1 LTYESR
7 LPVNYAFGVL
17 TSAAAISDTTL
28 TSTDFA
34 TRLPS
39 GLSTTTYVPITL
51 QDPSTGLFEIVW
63 ANAHTAAA
71 TTCTVLRGREG
82 TSARAWGSG
91 TLWVVAP
98 TLRDGVLPVANA
110 AALPADPHVGLRAF
124 LQDTQTRVEYVLNV
138 GWLAQSGMAYRAN
151 TLLGADTPSVTMSG
165 IPSTLKK
172 LQIVWSARSTQ
183 AVAID
188 ELRMR
193 INNDGGTNY
202 FSTISIEQNATIT
215 PSNNNGYTYFFA
227 GHMAG
232 ASAVNASGHGSGEI
246 VIPGWDAPG
255 SRAAVNL
262 HWHSHTYDTAA
273 NSSYA
278 QGGGLYNATGPWTS
292 VMFFPSTG
300 NLKAGSE
307 FTIYGWG

>member
-28 TSTDFA
+28 TSADFA

-98 TLRDGVLPVANA
+98 TLRDGVLPVANT

-151 TLLGADTPSVTMSG
+151 NLLGADAASVTFSA

-172 LQIVWSARSTQ
+172 LEIVWSARSTQ
-183 AVAID
+183 AAVST
-188 ELRMR
+188 EMRFR
-193 INNDGGTNY
+193 INGDTGANY
-202 FSTISIEQNATIT
+202 FETLTIQQQNVTNSINNHGSVSAFVATLAAASAQANAHTSGTIS
-215 PSNNNGYTYFFA
+215 
-227 GHMAG
+227 
-232 ASAVNASGHGSGEI
+232 
-246 VIPGWDAPG
+246 IPGWDAPG
-255 SRAAVNL
+255 SRAQVNFQWQA
-262 HWHSHTYDTAA
+262 HMYDSAA
-273 NSSYA
+273 NSFFT
-278 QGGGLYNATGPWTS
+278 QGGTLYNGVGPYTS
-292 VMFFPSTG
+292 ITMYPLAG
-300 NLKAGSE
+300 NIKAGAE
-307 FTIYGWG
+307 FTVYGWG